1 MTLEYQLDAQAH
13 GFPHVLFNCLEQ
25 NVTVHSVNR
34 QPEPERVQK
43 VKAQLDKQDLCFLH
57 VHAMIG
63 IVHGVGPTE
72 GLKMKSFVHNGMDYE
87 ILDASQPVSILAGSN
102 RQAACRQHVQENPN
116 AHPLWKIFLFREC
129 EYPAISYQTYLSND
143 PQPFLSLLFSSCV
156 CKIM

>member
-1 MTLEYQLDAQAH
+1 MDAQAH

-43 VKAQLDKQDLCFLH
+43 VKAQLDKQDLHFLH

-102 RQAACRQHVQENPN
+102 RQAAFRQHVQENPN
-116 AHPLWKIFLFREC
+116 ACPLWKIFLFREC
-129 EYPAISYQTYLSND
+129 EYPAISYQTYLPNG
-143 PQPFLSLLFSSCV
+143 PQPFLSLSFSSCV